1 MLSNK
6 PVLYVANVGE
16 SEIIETS
23 RSSHLQKLFDFAEN
37 KGNSAIHLCGNLEVE
52 ISILPNDESPIFLE
66 EYNLLEPGLDKLIH
80 AAFKQLGLETF
91 FTAREKEVRAWIFK
105 KGTSAYTAAGTIH
118 SAMERGFIK
127 AEVYSYME
135 LLQFKSEAALKD
147 VGKSAR
153 SGKLTKLRMVMLF
166 SSSLMFEIF

>member
-1 MLSNK
+1 M
-6 PVLYVANVGE
+6 
-16 SEIIETS
+16 
-23 RSSHLQKLFDFAEN
+23 
-37 KGNSAIHLCGNLEVE
+37 
-52 ISILPNDESPIFLE
+52 
-66 EYNLLEPGLDKLIH
+66 
-80 AAFKQLGLETF
+80 GLETF